1 MSLNN
6 PLANVLSFIQNYEI
20 LGKKELVT
28 KNNSNIIKKVLEI
41 MQQEGYIGSY
51 EEIEDSKGNILK
63 INLLGKVNKVNV
75 IRPQFQIKL
84 REIERF
90 EKRFLPA
97 RDFGVIIIS
106 TNKGLMTHT
115 EAKERQLGGKLI
127 AYCY

>member
-6 PLANVLSFIQNYEI
+6 PLANVLSFIQNYEQ
-20 LGKKELVT
+20 LGKQELIT
-28 KNNSNIIKKVLEI
+28 KNNSNMIKKVLEI

-84 REIERF
+84 GEIEKF

-97 RDFGVIIIS
+97 KDFGVIIIS
-106 TNKGLMTHT
+106 TNQGLMIHT
-115 EAKERQLGGKLI
+115 EAKEKLLGGKLI

>member
-115 EAKERQLGGKLI
+115 EAKEKQLGGKLI